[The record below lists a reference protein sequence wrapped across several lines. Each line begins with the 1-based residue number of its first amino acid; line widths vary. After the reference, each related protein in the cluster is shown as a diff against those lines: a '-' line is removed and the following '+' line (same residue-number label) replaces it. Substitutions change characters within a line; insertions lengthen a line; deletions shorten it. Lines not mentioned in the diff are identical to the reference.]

1 MNYTINNRPV
11 IIGIDDGYGNIKT
24 AHTCFRTGVTAYD
37 KEPTFKSDMLIFEDR
52 YYIIGDEHKEFTA
65 VKMTDPDYYILTL
78 AAVARELNIR
88 GMTEANVFLAVGLRL
103 T

>member
-1 MNYTINNRPV
+1 MNYTINNKPV
-11 IIGIDDGYGNIKT
+11 IIGIDHGYGNIKT

-37 KEPTFKSDMLIFEDR
+37 KEPTFKSDMLILEDR

-65 VKMTDPDYYILTL
+65 DKMTDPDYYILTL

-88 GMTEANVFLAVGLRL
+88 GMTEANVFLAVGLPL